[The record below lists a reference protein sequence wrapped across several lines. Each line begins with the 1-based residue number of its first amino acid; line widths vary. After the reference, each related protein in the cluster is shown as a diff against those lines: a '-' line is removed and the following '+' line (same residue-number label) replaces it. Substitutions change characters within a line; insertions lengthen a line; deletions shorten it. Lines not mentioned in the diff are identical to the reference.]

1 MPSYRFQ
8 DGLTL
13 DRHIGQTLTVHG
25 ENFELKEILSEKQ
38 SNEFNERW
46 AVFQATKSG
55 STDAF
60 VLKLRFQ
67 QNPSRLSQSKK
78 DSIQVTAKRNFETE
92 CKALRVCS
100 PTGVAPRFF
109 HSEEL
114 RQNNTHPFPGGYLR
128 VIVMSKVGGK
138 SVIEILEDLYE
149 EDRRIIRTQ
158 LILILESLVGL
169 SRASKEMLP
178 PEEGDPITENSID
191 VLAFGMGW
199 TVSGN

>member
-67 QNPSRLSQSKK
+67 YVCTLGTRTVIALLTYR
-78 DSIQVTAKRNFETE
+78 SISDRIHLDLV
-92 CKALRVCS
+92 KA
-100 PTGVAPRFF
+100 
-109 HSEEL
+109 
-114 RQNNTHPFPGGYLR
+114 
-128 VIVMSKVGGK
+128 
-138 SVIEILEDLYE
+138 
-149 EDRRIIRTQ
+149 RRIAFKSQ
-158 LILILESLVGL
+158 LNETLKLN
-169 SRASKEMLP
+169 AKH
-178 PEEGDPITENSID
+178 
-191 VLAFGMGW
+191 
-199 TVSGN
+199 